1 MKPYE
6 SSTRK
11 SIAKIFLASL
21 FSLALALF
29 AFGCSSSSSSDN
41 EAETDSFL
49 SEIQGSYIE
58 LFPVIGQ
65 QKYRNIWIDEIQKL
79 QKDVSDSAANAMAEG
94 IIGMMQAEIYGEE
107 AVESY
112 DFPNNFAFRCNFILG
127 VVKIKIQGNQIS
139 GFDKDGKEIF
149 SHTYSP
155 VKNSKAEAHVYQSE
169 DENSGDF
176 AFFGFQDDTPKTT
189 FHLEFRYSDTESDVG
204 KDAWFSGKLAYWN
217 VGAIQEDYDD
227 ELVDKVIRLFV
238 DENFG
243 EEE

>member
-6 SSTRK
+6 YFSRK
-11 SIAKIFLASL
+11 SIAMVFRTAFLFVALSIFTI
-21 FSLALALF
+21 
-29 AFGCSSSSSSDN
+29 GCSSSSSSDSN
-41 EAETDSFL
+41 AKTDSFL

-65 QKYRNIWIDEIQKL
+65 QKYRNIWIDEIQKI
-79 QKDVSDSAANAMAEG
+79 QKDVNDSAANAMAEG
-94 IIGMMQAEIYGEE
+94 IIEMMQAEIYGEE
-107 AVESY
+107 AIESY
-112 DFPNNFAFRCNFILG
+112 DFPNNFAFRCNFILD
-127 VVKIKIQGNQIS
+127 VAKIKIQGNQIS
-139 GFDKDGKEIF
+139 GFAKDGKEIF
-149 SHTYSP
+149 SHTYTA
-155 VKNSKAEAHVYQSE
+155 VKNSKAEAHVYQSD
-169 DENSGDF
+169 DENSGAF